1 MAQFLFIESK
11 AINLDNVAYVDLDP
25 YGTETIGIT
34 MRGNHSGVYDFTLSG
49 VEAEDFLLKLEAVKV
64 AAA

>member
-25 YGTETIGIT
+25 YGNESIGVT
-34 MRGNHSGVYDFTLSG
+34 MRGNHSGVYDFVLSG
-49 VEAEDFLLKLEAVKV
+49 KEAEDFLLKLEAVEV

>member
-1 MAQFLFIESK
+1 MAQFLLIESK

-25 YGTETIGIT
+25 YGNDIIGIT

-49 VEAEDFLLKLEAVKV
+49 KEAEDFLLKLEACKV
-64 AAA
+64 GAG